1 MASTAAPGAG
11 LQAPSATGPNLAAIP
26 TQGVTLRFDNADVYE
41 VLQAVLGDILK
52 LDYVIDPSVQGRIT
66 LKSSQAVNQ
75 ADIYSVLEAAL
86 ATVNISIVRNG
97 NMHKVVR
104 DANAVRERLA
114 SEGIGAASPV
124 MQIIPVR
131 FVQANQLVN
140 TLRNFIGTQAA
151 ITSDPTNRYLIVAD
165 RSGNVDKI
173 LEMVKTLDV
182 DYLSHVH
189 IRLLPVHSSD
199 PADVA
204 RELDALFKSSGL
216 FNWTGTEAIKIHTLP
231 IPRLGAVLVGAS
243 NQRLVEAAEQW
254 VKALDSAPRNGL
266 AAFVH
271 VHPVANGSATRLAEL
286 LQQVFT
292 GTSSG
297 ATGASTTTGQ
307 TRPAGAPATT
317 TTTTSGGVGSSTSN
331 QPTTTISRGNV
342 PTAQGVTGGG
352 PGLGGQIQI
361 IPDEFT
367 NSLII
372 RASAA
377 DYQQLKRV
385 IDRLDTVPR
394 QVLIQVMVA
403 EVSLND
409 TLQYGVEWWVRQR
422 ASNNGRS
429 WTGMWGLDGSI
440 RPPTTGQVTG
450 TGSGLNYTILNGAGQ
465 VIGLLNLLGK
475 DTNVNVLSAPHVLA
489 SDGKLA
495 KIEVGNDEPVI
506 TQTVSTPTTNTGTLT
521 TSNAVQY
528 RPTGILLEVKPNISA
543 SGLVTM
549 NISQE
554 VSSRAGSVSVG
565 GSEYPNFSKRK
576 VATDVTVEEGKS
588 IVIAGLIQDRGEGG
602 VTGVPGL
609 KDIPLFGALFGT
621 TNKQRNKTE
630 LIMTITPYI
639 VKTRDE
645 GERLTRAF
653 QDSLGELKE
662 RIGSDKLSIE
672 LRQPALQRTPTEATR
687 PAP

>member
-1 MASTAAPGAG
+1 MSGAPG
-11 LQAPSATGPNLAAIP
+11 LQAPAGGNHAGALAATP
-26 TQGVTLRFDNADVYE
+26 AQGVTLRFDNADVYE

-52 LDYVIDPSVQGRIT
+52 LDYVIDPSVQGRVT
-66 LKSSQAVNQ
+66 LKSTQAVNL
-75 ADIYSVLEAAL
+75 ADIFSVLESAL
-86 ATVNISIVRNG
+86 GTVNISIVREGKNY
-97 NMHKVVR
+97 KVMR

-114 SEGIGAASPV
+114 TQGVGSASPV

-165 RSGNVDKI
+165 RSGNVEKI
-173 LEMVKTLDV
+173 VEMVKTLDV
-182 DYLSHVH
+182 DYLAHVH

-199 PADVA
+199 PGDVA

-216 FNWTGTEAIKIHTLP
+216 FNWTGTEAVKFNVLP
-231 IPRLGAVLVGAS
+231 INRLSAVLVGAA
-243 NQRLVEAAEQW
+243 NERIVEAAEQW
-254 VKALDSAPRNGL
+254 VRALDAAPRTGL
-266 AAFVH
+266 GAFVH

-292 GTSSG
+292 GSG
-297 ATGASTTTGQ
+297 SQGTTATATGQA
-307 TRPAGAPATT
+307 RPAGAPPTT
-317 TTTTSGGVGSSTSN
+317 TTTTTAGGGLGGTAAQGS
-331 QPTTTISRGNV
+331 TTISRGNV
-342 PTAQGVTGGG
+342 PTAQGITGTGA
-352 PGLGGQIQI
+352 GLGGQIQI

-385 IDRLDTVPR
+385 IDRLDSVPR

-429 WTGMWGLDGSI
+429 WTGMFGLDGAI

-506 TQTVSTPTTNTGTLT
+506 TQTVSTPTTSTGTLT

-528 RPTGILLEVKPNISA
+528 RPTGILLEVKPSIAA

-576 VATDVTVEEGKS
+576 VATDVTVEEGRS
-588 IVIAGLIQDRGEGG
+588 IIIAGLIQDRGEGG
-602 VTGVPGL
+602 ATGVPGL
-609 KDIPLFGALFGT
+609 KDIPLLGALFGT

-639 VKTRDE
+639 VKTHDE

-653 QDSLGELKE
+653 QDSLAELKE

-672 LRQPALQRTPTEATR
+672 LRQPSLQRPPVEAAK